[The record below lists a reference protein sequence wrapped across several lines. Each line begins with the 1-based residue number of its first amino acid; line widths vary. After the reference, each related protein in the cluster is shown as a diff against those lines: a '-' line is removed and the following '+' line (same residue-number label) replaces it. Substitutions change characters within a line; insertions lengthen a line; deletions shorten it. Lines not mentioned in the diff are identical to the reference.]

1 MTSFRRL
8 PPVLRMASLLRPLFP
23 LGLFAAFAL
32 IITAGAWSSS
42 HAGVYASRVVVI
54 ALNLSLL
61 GLGCTLVVRVYN
73 LRFRQA
79 GREPFPLESWQS
91 QVRTILALAA
101 IPVCTLVLAIVI
113 PPAAGAFELVFP
125 ASLIGVFVCLAVAL
139 SMGISR
145 GVGA

>member
-1 MTSFRRL
+1 MTRFRRL

-23 LGLFAAFAL
+23 LGLFVAFAL
-32 IITAGAWSSS
+32 IITAGVWSSG
-42 HAGVYASRVVVI
+42 HEGVYGSRVVVI

-73 LRFRQA
+73 ARFRQP

-91 QVRTILALAA
+91 QVRTTLMLTA
-101 IPVCTLVLAIVI
+101 IPVCTLVFALVI
-113 PPAAGAFELVFP
+113 PPTAGAFELVFP

-139 SMGISR
+139 SMGIGQ